1 MSSVRFAPTN
11 ENKLNHHH
19 GHHRFPSIPSSSN
32 TNTELLYQDHE
43 RLSPIPRP
51 KSTHLD
57 LHPPRYLT
65 VSHDSTAK
73 HQLARSAATQPQ
85 YNNNLLHH
93 HHHHSQARY
102 PSSGTLDQKVRPSS
116 ITKIPLP
123 PTSAQTLRPPSKST
137 TSSSIRPRTQSLT
150 EASTKPSLSSTT
162 TNHHHQRTWHIPINA
177 IHQSSRTPSPSPTS
191 NSAASSH
198 RHSIGSIKKNLV
210 LTIDGFDCTLEDK
223 LTLVAKLHAEVE
235 AELTQLNQLSAPISA
250 YTHHTDR
257 KQAHIHSSRK
267 EIDDTIRLI
276 KHADRIKAHA
286 IQQLKHDI
294 SHSGSTSSHSTSTT
308 ALIAAH
314 HPTQHSHKL
323 TALF

>member
-11 ENKLNHHH
+11 ENKLTHHH
-19 GHHRFPSIPSSSN
+19 GHHRFPSIPSS
-32 TNTELLYQDHE
+32 
-43 RLSPIPRP
+43 I
-51 KSTHLD
+51 
-57 LHPPRYLT
+57 
-65 VSHDSTAK
+65 SHDSTAK